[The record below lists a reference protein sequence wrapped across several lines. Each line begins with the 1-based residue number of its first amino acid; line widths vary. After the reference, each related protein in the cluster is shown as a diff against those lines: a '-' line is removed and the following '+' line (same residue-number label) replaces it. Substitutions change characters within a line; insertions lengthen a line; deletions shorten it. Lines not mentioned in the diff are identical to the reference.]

1 MGLDQYLSAKK
12 FLSPAEWRGDE
23 SKKQFEEIVS
33 VLDAE
38 KYLRKD
44 FPNAEVSISVGYWR
58 KENAIHNWFVQN
70 CQSGEDDCKEYH
82 VDREQL
88 ETLKSVCE
96 TILLDKKLTDTDDL
110 AQSMLPSQGG
120 FFFGSTD
127 YDEWYYRGLED
138 TISIIEGCL
147 KMENSWEFYY
157 QSSW

>member
-12 FLSPAEWRGDE
+12 FLSPAEWRGED

-33 VLDAE
+33 ALEAE
-38 KYLRKD
+38 NYLRKD

-70 CQSGEDDCKEYH
+70 CQNGEDDCKEYH
-82 VDREQL
+82 VSREQL

-96 TILLDKKLTDTDDL
+96 TILLDKKITDTDDL
-110 AQSMLPSQGG
+110 AQSMLPCQGG

-127 YDEWYYRGLED
+127 YDEWYYKGLED
-138 TISIIEGCL
+138 TISIIDNCL
-147 KMENSWEFYY
+147 KMENFWEFYY